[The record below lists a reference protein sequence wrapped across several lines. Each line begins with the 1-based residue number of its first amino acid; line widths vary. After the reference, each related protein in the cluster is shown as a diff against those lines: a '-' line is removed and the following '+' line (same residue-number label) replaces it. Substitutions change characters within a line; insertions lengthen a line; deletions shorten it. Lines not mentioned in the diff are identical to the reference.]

1 MKHLG
6 ELHHFLGIEV
16 RRYSI
21 GIFLSP
27 TKYANDILAK
37 MSMLGCKPCG
47 SPCSYK
53 SGSSATQS
61 PLLSDPTSYRRI
73 TGALQYLTLTRPDL
87 LFAVNLACQHMHQPT
102 EANFVALK
110 HFLRYI
116 KGTLSHGLFLQCGPL
131 QLTVFSNAD
140 WAGDPIDRRSTTG
153 YCVFLGSSPVSWC
166 AKKQHLVA
174 RSSTEAEY
182 KSLVHSAP

>member
-1 MKHLG
+1 MKHLE
-6 ELHHFLGIEV
+6 ELLHFLGIDEV

-21 GIFLSP
+21 GIFLSQ

-37 MSMLGCKPCG
+37 TSMLGCKPCG

-116 KGTLSHGLFLQCGPL
+116 KGTLSHAYFYSVVLFSSLFSQMLIGPGIPL
-131 QLTVFSNAD
+131 IAAQLPGIVCS
-140 WAGDPIDRRSTTG
+140 
-153 YCVFLGSSPVSWC
+153 
-166 AKKQHLVA
+166 
-174 RSSTEAEY
+174 
-182 KSLVHSAP
+182 